1 MKLQEEYS
9 NLHNTNQGLSDKA
22 GTSNAHISFKD
33 KLRLLKYKHFFLMS
47 LVMIMSYVHT
57 VVFEKQLEDIFP
69 WGIGVLLMNIL
80 PYY

>member
-33 KLRLLKYKHFFLMS
+33 KLRLLKYKHFF
-47 LVMIMSYVHT
+47 
-57 VVFEKQLEDIFP
+57 
-69 WGIGVLLMNIL
+69 
-80 PYY
+80 